1 MASVVGKMTKNWG
14 KRRKMKKFG
23 KIFEN
28 TDQIFFGG
36 NRFASY
42 VIKGIYLKVRRLQK
56 IKPIKNDV
64 V

>member
-28 TDQIFFGG
+28 TDQNFFRG

-56 IKPIKNDV
+56 IKTYQK
-64 V
+64 